1 MFWMMSSPFFW
12 CQVITWGGASPG
24 SQRPFDLGARRLHG
38 VVGSNAAFAGIL
50 EDDTV
55 PHGIF
60 GRKGTLPM
68 GALRRSPLFY
78 TFRVLPLN
86 PRCYFSSFRVCPG
99 QIPSHHGM
107 VTTGWFERQGNR
119 HLIEIEEPNRLFSL
133 KKMLLSQNPHYSSF
147 FLVHQYLILSALSLA
162 ASHILCS
169 VCLHPSLNSNV
180 TTPYFS
186 YWIVSNQN
194 CTNLW
199 ICGFKKLPIPINS
212 PKVPSAWH
220 EILSLSLS
228 HIMI

>member
-24 SQRPFDLGARRLHG
+24 ERQRPADLGARRLRG

-50 EDDTV
+50 EDGTV

-68 GALRRSPLFY
+68 APE
-78 TFRVLPLN
+78 
-86 PRCYFSSFRVCPG
+86 
-99 QIPSHHGM
+99 IPSYHGM

-119 HLIEIEEPNRLFSL
+119 HLIEIEEPNRLFNV
-133 KKMLLSQNPHYSSF
+133 KKMVLSQNPHYSSF
-147 FLVHQYLILSALSLA
+147 FLDFLVHQYLILSALSLA

-180 TTPYFS
+180 TTLYFS

-199 ICGFKKLPIPINS
+199 ICGLKKLPIPINS
-212 PKVPSAWH
+212 PKVPSPWH